1 MIVLNASIPID
12 PDSRETA
19 VEAATELAQH
29 SREEAGV
36 IDYRVALD
44 VEDDTTLRIFEQ
56 YEDEDALNAHMNS
69 DHYGSFE
76 SRVPGFAAG
85 APELHRFDVSEKT
98 QLM

>member
-19 VEAATELAQH
+19 VEAASELAQR
-29 SREEAGV
+29 SREEDGV

-44 VEDDTTLRIFEQ
+44 IEDDATLRVFEQ

-76 SRVPGFAAG
+76 SQVPEFATG
-85 APELHRFDVSEKT
+85 APELYRFDVSEKT